1 MIMPYVVSPILK
13 AQSTDFFFQE
23 RLTAQEAMA
32 HVYFDPV
39 RADAQ
44 ALSHNNVTLP

>member
-1 MIMPYVVSPILK
+1 MFY
-13 AQSTDFFFQE
+13 ADFSKD

-32 HVYFDPV
+32 HAYFDPV
-39 RADAQ
+39 RADAA